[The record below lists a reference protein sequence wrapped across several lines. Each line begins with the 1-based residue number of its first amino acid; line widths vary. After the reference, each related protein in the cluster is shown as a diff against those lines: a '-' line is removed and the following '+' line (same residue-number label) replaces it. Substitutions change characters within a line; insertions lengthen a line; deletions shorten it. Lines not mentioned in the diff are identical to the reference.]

1 MSLIKIRKY
10 GMFVILAMILMF
22 TGCAWLATHSP
33 TITPA
38 QTAAAA
44 NAVGSAAGTAAGAAA
59 AAGAASS
66 PVTAPFASQ
75 IGALA
80 IGVASSLA
88 THLVMFLGNAYNTW
102 QKKYGVPEP
111 TTPTTPA
118 A

>member
-10 GMFVILAMILMF
+10 GMFVILMMILMF

-44 NAVGSAAGTAAGAAA
+44 SVVGTAAGAAA
-59 AAGAASS
+59 GAAATAGASSS

-75 IGALA
+75 IGSLAL
-80 IGVASSLA
+80 GLVGGLA

-102 QKKYGVPEP
+102 QKKYGVPAT